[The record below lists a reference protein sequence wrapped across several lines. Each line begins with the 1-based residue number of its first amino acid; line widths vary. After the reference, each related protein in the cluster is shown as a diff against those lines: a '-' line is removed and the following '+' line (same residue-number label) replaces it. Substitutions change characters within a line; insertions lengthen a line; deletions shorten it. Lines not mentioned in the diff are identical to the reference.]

1 MNQALTPWSVK
12 GIDEETRKT
21 ARQKAREAGL
31 PIGTWINKI
40 ILEQQ
45 AQVSRH
51 DSSLL
56 NSEEQNAYAPKKF
69 TRQKNVDVQR
79 ILEALEE
86 YDSRFEEELRPIIF
100 GLNELALRLV
110 AAEALKPKSK
120 SSYQEQAL
128 IRDIG
133 DELVD
138 EEIAN
143 VDEIEMETY
152 TVNERPNPI
161 PPTFDLEQTEEQLF
175 SDLEELEH
183 SEEDSTLDKEKLVEP
198 NAATTPERIKRKA
211 LNKWFLIL
219 PLLVFLGGMISVTA
233 FMFPTHYKTFLNK
246 YSGDTLVNVN
256 SVLKTVEDAFDEV
269 DNLVTKT
276 ILKFIGLQD
285 DPKVSSKVIEND
297 SGLNER
303 VFSAGTEAA
312 EMRQSDNHLNSKT
325 THKPTPASK
334 IASTNPELEKK
345 KKLNLL

>member
-45 AQVSRH
+45 AQVLRN
-51 DSSLL
+51 DSNLL
-56 NSEEQNAYAPKKF
+56 NSEKKNAYEPKEF
-69 TRQKNVDVQR
+69 TDQKNVDVQR

-120 SSYQEQAL
+120 TSYQEQAL

-152 TVNERPNPI
+152 TVNERPAPI
-161 PPTFDLEQTEEQLF
+161 PPTFDLEQTEEELF
-175 SDLEELEH
+175 SGLEEFEH
-183 SEEDSTLDKEKLVEP
+183 SEEGTTLDKETLVEL
-198 NAATTPERIKRKA
+198 NATTIPERIKRRP

-233 FMFPTHYKTFLNK
+233 LMFPAHYKTFFHK
-246 YSGDTLVNVN
+246 HSGAMLVNIN
-256 SVLKTVEDAFDEV
+256 SVLRTVDDAFEEV
-269 DNLVTKT
+269 DHLVTKT
-276 ILKFIGLQD
+276 ILKIIGLQD
-285 DPKVSSKVIEND
+285 DPKVSSKAIE
-297 SGLNER
+297 SIKGSNER
-303 VFSAGTEAA
+303 AFSTGTEAA
-312 EMRQSDNHLNSKT
+312 EMGQSNNYLNSRTTQKPTLNSKVANT
-325 THKPTPASK
+325 Y
-334 IASTNPELEKK
+334 PELEKK
-345 KKLNLL
+345 KKLNLI

>member
-45 AQVSRH
+45 AQISRH

-69 TRQKNVDVQR
+69 ARQKNVDVQR

-86 YDSRFEEELRPIIF
+86 YDSRFEEELRPIVF

-120 SSYQEQAL
+120 TSYQEQTL

-152 TVNERPNPI
+152 TVNERPAPI
-161 PPTFDLEQTEEQLF
+161 PPTFDLEQTEEELF

-183 SEEDSTLDKEKLVEP
+183 SEEDSTVDKEKLVEP
-198 NAATTPERIKRKA
+198 NATTTPERIKRKT

-246 YSGDTLVNVN
+246 YSGNMLVNVN
-256 SVLKTVEDAFDEV
+256 SVLKTVDDAFDEV

-285 DPKVSSKVIEND
+285 DPKVSSKVIESD
-297 SGLNER
+297 RGLNER
-303 VFSAGTEAA
+303 VFSAGTQAA
-312 EMRQSDNHLNSKT
+312 EMGQSDNHLNSRT
-325 THKPTPASK
+325 THKPIPTSK
-334 IASTNPELEKK
+334 IASTYPELEKK